1 LKKKLPALT
10 GWQIVRAL
18 EKAGFKVIWQ
28 KGSHLR
34 LAHPDGRKV
43 TVPIHAGETIGRG
56 LLSNIL
62 RDAKLSREELIRLL
76 SK

>member
-1 LKKKLPALT
+1 MKKKLPALT

-18 EKAGFKVIWQ
+18 EKAGFKVVRQ

-43 TVPIHAGETIGRG
+43 TAPIHAGETIGRG

-62 RDAKLSREELIRLL
+62 RDAKLSRDGCLNPL
-76 SK
+76 SS